1 LGDLP
6 TFVVLVEADEA
17 KLDHKRGRYQ
27 RAARLN
33 ERSVN
38 ITSSVTWVAHSCY
51 SHSINGWFPLVRT
64 EMWIRKVV
72 EPTAMLLALTV
83 QVAAQE
89 LPVLGQGNLSCSSW
103 IDRRAGDALDAATMT
118 AWVLGYITAFNQY
131 AGPQGDISAG
141 QNTKELTAWID
152 DYCRR
157 NPADNFYN
165 ASAAL
170 IDKFRQKTSP

>member
-1 LGDLP
+1 
-6 TFVVLVEADEA
+6 
-17 KLDHKRGRYQ
+17 
-27 RAARLN
+27 
-33 ERSVN
+33 
-38 ITSSVTWVAHSCY
+38 
-51 SHSINGWFPLVRT
+51 
-64 EMWIRKVV
+64 MWIHRVV

-103 IDRRAGDALDAATMT
+103 IERRAGDALDAATMT

-131 AGPQGDISAG
+131 VSDPQGDISTG

>member
-1 LGDLP
+1 
-6 TFVVLVEADEA
+6 
-17 KLDHKRGRYQ
+17 
-27 RAARLN
+27 
-33 ERSVN
+33 
-38 ITSSVTWVAHSCY
+38 
-51 SHSINGWFPLVRT
+51 
-64 EMWIRKVV
+64 MWIRRVV
-72 EPTAMLLALTV
+72 DPTAMLLALTV

-131 AGPQGDISAG
+131 ASGPQGDISAG